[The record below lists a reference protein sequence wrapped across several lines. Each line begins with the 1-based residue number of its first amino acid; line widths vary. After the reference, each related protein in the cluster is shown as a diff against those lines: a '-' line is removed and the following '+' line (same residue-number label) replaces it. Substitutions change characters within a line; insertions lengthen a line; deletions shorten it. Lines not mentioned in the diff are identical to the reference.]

1 MPEANNSQS
10 VLKKCKTGIK
20 GLDEITGGGLP
31 ERRPT
36 LLCGG
41 AGCGKT
47 LLAMEFIIRGA
58 VEHNE
63 PGLFVSFEENK
74 EELTQNVASLGWDLN
89 KLIEEK
95 KIIISYIYIEP
106 SEIKEMG
113 EYDLEGL
120 FVRIDRAINS
130 IGVKRVVMDTL
141 EAVFSGFTNMTI
153 LRAEFRRLFR
163 WLKNKGVTA
172 VITAEQGDSTMTRH
186 NLEQYVSDCVILLDQ
201 QIKETILTRRL
212 RVVKYRGSN
221 HGSNEYPFII
231 DQKGISV
238 LPITSLGLEHEVS
251 TEIVFSGIPRLDTM
265 LGGNGYYRGTSVLIS
280 GTAGTGKTSIAASFI
295 QATCQRGE
303 TCIFFAFEE
312 SMNQIIRNM
321 RSIGIDLEK
330 WVKNGLLLFH
340 VARPTLYGLEMHLV
354 TMHKLIDEFR
364 PKNVVVD
371 PISNLNAVGTTYEAQ
386 MMLLRLMDFLKA
398 RQITSLFTDLTVT
411 REVIDQTEVG
421 VSSLMDTWIVL
432 KSIEAG
438 GERNR
443 GLYVIKSRGMSHS
456 NQSREFLLTSNGLEL
471 VDVYVGQEG
480 VLTGTARFAQEVKEK
495 ERTLRLRQ
503 ELESKKR
510 ELERKRRIME
520 LQIESLQAQFEGES
534 EELETQIQSY
544 ELAENRLDKT
554 SLRMAELRKSD
565 GM

>member
-20 GLDEITGGGLP
+20 GLDEITDGGLP
-31 ERRPT
+31 EGRPT
-36 LLCGG
+36 LVCGG

-58 VEHNE
+58 IEYNE
-63 PGLFVSFEENK
+63 PGAFISFEENK
-74 EELTQNVASLGWDLN
+74 EELIQNVASLGWDLN

-106 SEIKEMG
+106 SEIEEAG

-120 FVRIDRAINS
+120 FVRMDRAINS

-141 EAVFSGFTNMTI
+141 EAVFSGFRNMTI

-172 VITAEQGDSTMTRH
+172 VITAEQGDNTMTRH

-212 RVVKYRGSN
+212 RVVKYRGSK

-251 TEIVFSGIPRLDTM
+251 TEIVSSGISRLDTM
-265 LGGNGYYRGTSVLIS
+265 LGANGYYRGSSVLIS
-280 GTAGTGKTSIAASFI
+280 GAAGTGKTSIAASFI

-321 RSIGIDLEK
+321 RTIGIDLEK
-330 WVKNGLLLFH
+330 WVKSGLLLFH

-354 TMHKLIDEFR
+354 TIHKLIDEFR
-364 PKNVVVD
+364 PK
-371 PISNLNAVGTTYEAQ
+371 
-386 MMLLRLMDFLKA
+386 
-398 RQITSLFTDLTVT
+398 
-411 REVIDQTEVG
+411 
-421 VSSLMDTWIVL
+421 
-432 KSIEAG
+432 
-438 GERNR
+438 
-443 GLYVIKSRGMSHS
+443 
-456 NQSREFLLTSNGLEL
+456 
-471 VDVYVGQEG
+471 
-480 VLTGTARFAQEVKEK
+480 
-495 ERTLRLRQ
+495 
-503 ELESKKR
+503 
-510 ELERKRRIME
+510 
-520 LQIESLQAQFEGES
+520 
-534 EELETQIQSY
+534 
-544 ELAENRLDKT
+544 
-554 SLRMAELRKSD
+554 
-565 GM
+565 